1 MFQSIVHYFE
11 KAITYLF
18 YDYSLED
25 VSLRYYNESEN
36 SSEYNYDIEAQNDN
50 IDIHYTTSYITYFF
64 PGEIDY
70 FLV

>member
-25 VSLRYYNESEN
+25 ISLRYYNKFENPSE
-36 SSEYNYDIEAQNDN
+36 YDIEAQNDN
-50 IDIHYTTSYITYFF
+50 IETHHTISYMTYLF
-64 PGEIDY
+64 PREIDY
-70 FLV
+70 LLV